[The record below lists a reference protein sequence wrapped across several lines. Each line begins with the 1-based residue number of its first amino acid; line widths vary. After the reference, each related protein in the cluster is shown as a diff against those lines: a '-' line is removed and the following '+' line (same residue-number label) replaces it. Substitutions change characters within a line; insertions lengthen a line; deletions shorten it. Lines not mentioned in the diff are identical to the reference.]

1 MASAIIHLAV
11 AKKVLSDNSVTV
23 DNQKDYY
30 LGSIA
35 PDLSKQIG
43 LNKIES
49 HFLINTKNDIPNMN
63 VFKKRY
69 PFFKYNSFDLGY
81 FTHLYTD
88 KLWAENFLPNIV
100 HNSSIKLLDGTIINS
115 SDKEFINLL
124 YSDYTNLNIE
134 VIDEY
139 EMDLSLFY
147 EDFQIPDTNI
157 KEIPIDKLDILVN
170 KMGLIIENSK
180 GKKTYTFDIYDIKK
194 FIDLAAEE
202 IINELKKY

>member
-11 AKKVLSDNSVTV
+11 AKKVLSDNSITV

-43 LNKIES
+43 LNKTES

-100 HNSSIKLLDGTIINS
+100 HNSSIKLLDGTVMNS
-115 SDKEFINLL
+115 TDKEFINLL

-134 VIDEY
+134 IIDEY

-157 KEIPIDKLDILVN
+157 KEIPIEKLDILIN
-170 KMGLIIENSK
+170 KMGIIIENSK
-180 GKKTYTFDIYDIKK
+180 GKKAYTFDIYDIKN

>member
-11 AKKVLSDNSVTV
+11 AKKVLNDKSVDV

-35 PDLSKQIG
+35 PDLSKQVG
-43 LNKIES
+43 LNKTES

-100 HNSSIKLLDGTIINS
+100 HNSSIKLLDGTVMNS
-115 SDKEFINLL
+115 TDKEFINLL

-157 KEIPIDKLDILVN
+157 KEIPIEKLDILIN
-170 KMGLIIENSK
+170 KMGIIIENSK
-180 GKKTYTFDIYDIKK
+180 GKKAYTFDIYDIKN
-194 FIDLAAEE
+194 FIDLAAEK